1 MYHFVDEC
9 PIQKKG
15 GIYVAIL
22 VYSIVEHNGKLM
34 LSLYIPMALDE
45 ASVQVPDAF
54 ILKVFG
60 SNKRPIEMYLS
71 HCGTKM
77 PSHQIHL
84 EHLKLV
90 FLLKTARGFSDF
102 LRKNPLKMVR
112 KQTGSTYIR
121 GLAFLHIY

>member
-1 MYHFVDEC
+1 
-9 PIQKKG
+9 
-15 GIYVAIL
+15 
-22 VYSIVEHNGKLM
+22 
-34 LSLYIPMALDE
+34 MALDE

-84 EHLKLV
+84 DQVEIGFYV
-90 FLLKTARGFSDF
+90 ENRARFLGFS
-102 LRKNPLKMVR
+102 
-112 KQTGSTYIR
+112 
-121 GLAFLHIY
+121 